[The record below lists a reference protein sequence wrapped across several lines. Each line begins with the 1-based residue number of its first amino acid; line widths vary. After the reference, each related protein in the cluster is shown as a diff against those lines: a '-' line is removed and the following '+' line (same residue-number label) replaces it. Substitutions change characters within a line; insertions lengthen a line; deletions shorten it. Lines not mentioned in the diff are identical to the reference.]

1 MVERDKLSELASE
14 RGWQRRDC
22 DRVDYYSKS
31 PVKVHV
37 IWQGDDAISGSALYQ
52 NDMMVAY
59 TRDLSTVSGWLKR

>member
-1 MVERDKLSELASE
+1 M
-14 RGWQRRDC
+14 
-22 DRVDYYSKS
+22 DYYSKS